1 MGHGFKKIKDKI
13 KGAADTNKN
22 PRELAEEALF
32 LAFWIF
38 AVILIIVA
46 ILDLRLNLTPC
57 FYLFTGDLD
66 SARYLLSAIAQAQAA
81 IIALVVTLTLVAVQL
96 ASQSYSPRVMDLF
109 RSFRNYP
116 FWLLLLLYFV
126 SIMYDVVV
134 LGTLNKIN
142 DVLPEN
148 RISFAVFLTGFAIA
162 ALIPYTRNVINNLK
176 PENVI
181 RQIIAKIDRKQ
192 FVEKVKKEM
201 EATIREEGEKAVF
214 DVGLH
219 GIHPE
224 IVKLLGRLK
233 YRTSYGQN
241 VLQHSKEVAY
251 IMGIMASELR
261 LDFNLAKRIGLL
273 HDIGKAVSHEVEGT
287 HAKIGADLARKYNEP
302 ESVIHSIEAHH
313 EDIEARTL

>member
-134 LGTLNKIN
+134 LGTLNKGM
-142 DVLPEN
+142 DKLPEN
-148 RISFAVFLTGFAIA
+148 RISFAVFLMGFAIA

-181 RQIIAKIDRKQ
+181 KQIIESINRKEFAEKINKK
-192 FVEKVKKEM
+192 VEEKKETLLSRLFDSYKLGDL
-201 EATIREEGEKAVF
+201 EEKDDKILPIIDIIKRAIKENDLTTSRVGIRKLGKLFEEIF
-214 DVGLH
+214 S
-219 GIHPE
+219 
-224 IVKLLGRLK
+224 LK
-233 YRTSYGQN
+233 ELN
-241 VLQHSKEVAY
+241 IDKE
-251 IMGIMASELR
+251 
-261 LDFNLAKRIGLL
+261 NLF
-273 HDIGKAVSHEVEGT
+273 VSP
-287 HAKIGADLARKYNEP
+287 AC
-302 ESVIHSIEAHH
+302 
-313 EDIEARTL
+313 